1 MTTHVVRLKLFRL
14 KTEGQKPDVDLREK
28 KDLMFGLA
36 ISLQNSYLIPK
47 QVMTMLNS
55 TYSETRERMGK
66 SIDALETELK
76 RVRTGR
82 ASLNILDG
90 IRVDYY
96 GTQTP
101 LNQMASLSV
110 PESRLI
116 VIQPWD
122 ATVIKDIEKAL
133 LKSDL
138 GLTPSSDGKLIRLA
152 IPPLTEERRKELV
165 KVVSKMCE
173 DYKVAVRNIR
183 RDSNEFLKMAKK
195 EGDISE
201 DDLFNGQDQVQE
213 ITDEFVKRIDDIF
226 KEKEKEILE
235 F

>member
-1 MTTHVVRLKLFRL
+1 MTAAGAIHHP
-14 KTEGQKPDVDLREK
+14 KPVIQTGGNMIE
-28 KDLMFGLA
+28 
-36 ISLQNSYLIPK
+36 
-47 QVMTMLNS
+47 S
-55 TYSETRERMGK
+55 TIEETKERMGK
-66 SIDALETELK
+66 TIEALKTELS

-82 ASLNILDG
+82 ASLSLLDG

-116 VIQPWD
+116 TIQPWD
-122 ATVIKDIEKAL
+122 TTVIKDIEKAI

-138 GLTPSSDGKLIRLA
+138 GLTPSNDGKLIRIA

-165 KVVSKMCE
+165 KVVYKIGE
-173 DYKVAVRNIR
+173 EHKVAIRNIR
-183 RDSNEFLKMAKK
+183 RDSNELLKMAKK
-195 EGDISE
+195 DGEISE
-201 DDLFNGQDQVQE
+201 DDAFKGQDRVQE
-213 ITDEFVKRIDDIF
+213 TTDEFVKSIDELT

>member
-1 MTTHVVRLKLFRL
+1 
-14 KTEGQKPDVDLREK
+14 
-28 KDLMFGLA
+28 
-36 ISLQNSYLIPK
+36 
-47 QVMTMLNS
+47 MLNS

-66 SIDALETELK
+66 SIDALDNELK

-152 IPPLTEERRKELV
+152 IPPLTEDRRKELV

-201 DDLFNGQDQVQE
+201 DELFKGQDQVQE

-226 KEKEKEILE
+226 TEKEKEILE

>member
-1 MTTHVVRLKLFRL
+1 MIESTLQET
-14 KTEGQKPDVDLREK
+14 
-28 KDLMFGLA
+28 KD
-36 ISLQNSYLIPK
+36 
-47 QVMTMLNS
+47 
-55 TYSETRERMGK
+55 RMGK
-66 SIDALETELK
+66 TIADLKNELK

-82 ASLNILDG
+82 ASLSLLDG

-96 GTQTP
+96 GTQTQ

-122 ATVIKDIEKAL
+122 VSAIKEIEKAI

-138 GLTPSSDGKLIRLA
+138 GLTPSSDGKLIRIA

-173 DYKVAVRNIR
+173 EHKIAARNIR
-183 RDSNEFLKMAKK
+183 RDANELLKGFKK
-195 EGDISE
+195 DGDISE
-201 DDLFNGQDQVQE
+201 DDAFKAQDSVQK
-213 ITDEFVKRIDDIF
+213 ITDEYITRIDGIYKD
-226 KEKEKEILE
+226 KEKEILE